1 MIKTKRRKN
10 RCKDTWIKQLSEIVD
25 TLTIKHGKAMRERNN
40 IIILTP
46 ESSYEISFTQQRRKI
61 NEQETNYNNKR

>member
-25 TLTIKHGKAMRERNN
+25 TLTIKHGKAIRERNT
-40 IIILTP
+40 IIISTP
-46 ESSYEISFTQQRRKI
+46 ESNYEISS
-61 NEQETNYNNKR
+61 EQVNGEQK